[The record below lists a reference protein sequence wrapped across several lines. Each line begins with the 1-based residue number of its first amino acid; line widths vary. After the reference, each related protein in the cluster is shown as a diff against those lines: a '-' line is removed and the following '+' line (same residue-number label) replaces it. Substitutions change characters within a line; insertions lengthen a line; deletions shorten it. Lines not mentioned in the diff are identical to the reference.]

1 MLLNKA
7 QEVAAI
13 VAEREAIKAEIEL
26 LNDLLESDELALH
39 RATAMIKYLEIQLEI
54 EDEKLRRL

>member
-1 MLLNKA
+1 MLLNEA
-7 QEVAAI
+7 QEIVAI
-13 VAEREAIKAEIEL
+13 MAEREAIKAEIEL

>member
-1 MLLNKA
+1 MLLTKA

-54 EDEKLRRL
+54 EDERLRRL

>member
-7 QEVAAI
+7 QEVTAI
-13 VAEREAIKAEIEL
+13 MLEREAIKREIEL
-26 LNDLLESDELALH
+26 IDDLLESDEIAPH
-39 RATAMIKYLEIQLEI
+39 RATAMIKYLEIQLEV

>member
-7 QEVAAI
+7 QEVVAV

-26 LNDLLESDELALH
+26 LNDLLESDELAPH

-54 EDEKLRRL
+54 EDERLRRL

>member
-1 MLLNKA
+1 MLLTKA
-7 QEVAAI
+7 QEVVA
-13 VAEREAIKAEIEL
+13 VMAEREAIKAEIDL

-39 RATAMIKYLEIQLEI
+39 RATAMIKYLEIQLEV

>member
-7 QEVAAI
+7 QEVAAV

-26 LNDLLESDELALH
+26 LNDLLESNELALH
-39 RATAMIKYLEIQLEI
+39 RATAMIK
-54 EDEKLRRL
+54 

>member
-1 MLLNKA
+1 MLLTKA
-7 QEVAAI
+7 QEVVAI
-13 VAEREAIKAEIEL
+13 MVEREAIKAEIEL

-54 EDEKLRRL
+54 EDERLRRL

>member
-1 MLLNKA
+1 MLLNEA
-7 QEVAAI
+7 QEI
-13 VAEREAIKAEIEL
+13 VAIMLEREAIKAEIEL
-26 LNDLLESDELALH
+26 LNDLLESEELALH